1 MTRTRKFSELVL
13 SRPIE
18 EPAQIATENVIDYN
32 KIRSDKA
39 EATAGEDTM
48 TGDSE
53 KDRKTIEYRR
63 ENLESR
69 LTAIRDK
76 VIGRYENYREIID
89 ENGRAD
95 AKKINRFI
103 KELIDSHPDAESFP
117 KDKRKLLERFIYCA
131 ILAPSRYSMFH
142 YENMSPE
149 YLISEDFMEI
159 IKASQDP
166 LFSVPEKDRLQFARD
181 EEYEKL
187 YYEYASGFS
196 AFMNQIYSELTGGST
211 WDFYDEKELYEA
223 ACECAGITG
232 SSPEDLI
239 AEWRGELPVKETLA
253 GSEIISNSIRIF
265 EEDPEEEPED
275 DEDVIDLPAPD
286 PQIRE
291 MERSF
296 YDEIC
301 GRAFKAY
308 MDHMPKTNHLAE
320 YYKELRLMV
329 KAVDTSDLSGLIE
342 VMVDNYLINN
352 GIAPICYNKGYGLI
366 DSGLTKAYSAVNDSL
381 KRARKYQ

>member
-1 MTRTRKFSELVL
+1 MTKKFSELIQ
-13 SRPIE
+13 SRPIA
-18 EPAQIATENVIDYN
+18 EPVQIATENVMDYN

-53 KDRKTIEYRR
+53 KDKKTIEYRR

-103 KELIDSHPDAESFP
+103 KELIESHPDAKDFS
-117 KDKRKLLERFIYCA
+117 KDKRRLLERFIYCA

-142 YENMSPE
+142 YENMSQE

-159 IKASQDP
+159 LKASRDP
-166 LFSVPEKDRLQFARD
+166 LFLVSENDRLQFARN

-187 YYEYASGFS
+187 YYEYASGFG

-223 ACECAGITG
+223 ACECAEIIG
-232 SSPEDLI
+232 SSPEYLI
-239 AEWRGELPVKETLA
+239 AEWKGELPEKETPA
-253 GSEIISNSIRIF
+253 ESEIISNPIRIF

-301 GRAFKAY
+301 GKAFKSY
-308 MDHMPKTNHLAE
+308 LDHLPKTNHLAD
-320 YYKELRLMV
+320 YYKELRMML
-329 KAVDTSDLSGLIE
+329 KTVDASDLSDLIE

-366 DSGLTKAYSAVNDSL
+366 DSGLTKAYTAVNDSL